1 MLRFEN
7 SEEDVLDAERDS
19 LVSLTETAADKTE
32 AWVKLV
38 TTSQQHG
45 THYIYPQTLKIFLV

>member
-1 MLRFEN
+1 MTRFEN
-7 SEEDVLDAERDS
+7 SEEVVRDAERDS
-19 LVSLTETAADKTE
+19 IVSLTETAADITE

-45 THYIYPQTLKIFLV
+45 TQYIYPQTLKFFLV